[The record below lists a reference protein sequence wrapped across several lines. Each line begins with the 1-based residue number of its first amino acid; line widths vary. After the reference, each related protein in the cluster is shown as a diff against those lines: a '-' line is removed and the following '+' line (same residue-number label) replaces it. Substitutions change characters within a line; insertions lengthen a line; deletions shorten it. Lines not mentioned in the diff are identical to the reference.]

1 MGAAMSMMSA
11 AQSVGGI
18 ALQGDADAGDA
29 STQRATQTVQDA
41 VTRAGKQI
49 AEDLKS
55 KPSPTTVT
63 RR

>member
-1 MGAAMSMMSA
+1 M
-11 AQSVGGI
+11 QGGM
-18 ALQGDADAGDA
+18 ADTGDA
-29 STQRATQTVQDA
+29 SAQKATQTVQDA
-41 VTRAGKQI
+41 VTKAGKQI